1 MSKNIIIFL
10 IDNNDK
16 NKFTE
21 EFEIQRPKTLEELQI
36 KLQQKMKNFPDY
48 YNLFYKLDD
57 KEINIQNNEQYH
69 LFSNNILFIRKENP
83 EENAGTIFKKSINIS
98 LLENKKEKYKID
110 DNDELNELKK
120 EIKKKGKII
129 AENNKY
135 IEKTILFFKTICKKL
150 KKIRLLVNPEKNNLL
165 ENLIKEIS
173 SEKIYEIMD
182 VILEEMDTF
191 QQYLINKLNI
201 NSINEENISENKKE
215 KTKTKFEQINKKI
228 IVEIKKISISKT
240 EIQKNKNIP
249 YSCIPR
255 IEIKDFPDITYDNLG
270 SK

>member
-1 MSKNIIIFL
+1 MSINIIIFL

-21 EFEIQRPKTLEELQI
+21 EIEIQRPKTLEELQI

-98 LLENKKEKYKID
+98 LLENKNEKYKID

-120 EIKKKGKII
+120 EIKKK
-129 AENNKY
+129 
-135 IEKTILFFKTICKKL
+135 KK
-150 KKIRLLVNPEKNNLL
+150 
-165 ENLIKEIS
+165 
-173 SEKIYEIMD
+173 
-182 VILEEMDTF
+182 
-191 QQYLINKLNI
+191 
-201 NSINEENISENKKE
+201 
-215 KTKTKFEQINKKI
+215 
-228 IVEIKKISISKT
+228 
-240 EIQKNKNIP
+240 
-249 YSCIPR
+249 
-255 IEIKDFPDITYDNLG
+255 
-270 SK
+270 